1 MFRTACS
8 TLIRT
13 SSTPSSSGW
22 ARYAALQ
29 QVLYPGRRLG
39 ALFLAYSSPDKQ
51 SALSNQFTADQV
63 KHDSYA
69 RGFMFVGPD
78 DDPDFVRSEA
88 RRLGADG
95 FKVYHDRVPQ
105 ADTWNADIPQYMPE
119 WLAEIAD
126 GFLWLRP
133 EIVAAGRTGGVS
145 LDPTLIG
152 IENLGSLKHF
162 C

>member
-1 MFRTACS
+1 MV
-8 TLIRT
+8 
-13 SSTPSSSGW
+13 G
-22 ARYAALQ
+22 
-29 QVLYPGRRLG
+29 PGREPAQACPGQRVPV
-39 ALFLAYSSPDKQ
+39 AATPP
-51 SALSNQFTADQV
+51 
-63 KHDSYA
+63 
-69 RGFMFVGPD
+69 VGPD

-133 EIVAAGRTGGVS
+133 EMVAVGRTGGVS

-152 IENLGSLKHF
+152 IENLGSLKHS